1 MNNPTPV
8 PAHFQEAVANV
19 APHITCY
26 EDNVVAVEDTPENNA
41 RISTLAQVFKKS
53 VEEVKEAVEV
63 EIERQQMEEPHDAGL
78 TAQLILEQQENFLKT
93 GDER

>member
-1 MNNPTPV
+1 MNSPIPV
-8 PAHFQEAVANV
+8 PANFEQAITDVAS
-19 APHITCY
+19 HITCY

-53 VEEVKEAVEV
+53 EEEVKEAVEV

-78 TAQLILEQQENFLKT
+78 TAHLILGEQENFMKT